1 MEYMEFDTVLS
12 VNQIVVNIE
21 NNVSNESLFDKN
33 KKVYC
38 ELAGS
43 VNYAGFKLHDPD
55 PFFMRRYNRVEI
67 TGEIVDLGNERKVS
81 IKININFIGLIF
93 LYIFWG
99 ALYFTVINS
108 IKTLMPI
115 IFISLVFIFLI
126 ILSTFLVMKRIE
138 KDYQYYKKL
147 LFKWI
152 LQ

>member
-21 NNVSNESLFDKN
+21 NNISNESLFDKN
-33 KKVYC
+33 QKIYY

-43 VNYAGFKLHDPD
+43 VNFTGFKLHDPD

-67 TGEIVDLGNERKVS
+67 TGKIIDLGTERKVS

-93 LYIFWG
+93 LYIFFG
-99 ALYFTVINS
+99 VLYFTVIDS
-108 IKTLMPI
+108 IKTIIPK
-115 IFISLVFIFLI
+115 IFISLGFIFFI
-126 ILSTFLVMKRIE
+126 ILTTFLVMKRIK
-138 KDYQYYKKL
+138 KDYKYYKKL
-147 LFKWI
+147 LFRWI